1 MDKLTDER
9 LEELKVDIGVED
21 YTVFRDL
28 WSALTELQ
36 TMRQKLKDGLLV
48 ELPFIP
54 KNGKKLID
62 INEHIEE
69 HPYPDYYDIDGSSIT
84 LVPNG
89 GDSYRYMLDDF
100 EYDFAAFGTIVFEE
114 QEDAWRAL
122 KAETIKRAKTTTP
135 AKTQKGLLKWKHRL
149 SYLKN

>member
-21 YTVFRDL
+21 HTVFRDL

-62 INEHIEE
+62 ITEHIEE

-84 LVPNG
+84 LVPTG

-100 EYDFAAFGTIVFEE
+100 EYDFASFGKIVFEE
-114 QEDAWRAL
+114 PEDALRAL
-122 KAETIKRAKTTTP
+122 KAETIKR
-135 AKTQKGLLKWKHRL
+135 QKQQRRPKRRKAD
-149 SYLKN
+149 